1 MCVCV
6 CACIV
11 CIYVIKRDE
20 RAGHRGHIPVPVVD
34 SALELR
40 ANQVFMPLGPP
51 LCDERITQI
60 LEERQGKM
68 QGFFSVSHQS
78 LCNRLIQGLFD
89 CLRQGFSELQPTSKI
104 QTKTCLFSP
113 QVRSRPRPVF
123 SAPELSMDFL
133 HLYKVKKKK
142 KETNMRQI
150 LYGMQILKYFLSG
163 LKRYLYLYVYR
174 YLYLSVYVNIRHFTE
189 NVCQSLFWEN
199 ELFLIYYL
207 LLIRI
212 QTQCGFMITWISCQ

>member
-142 KETNMRQI
+142 KKPI
-150 LYGMQILKYFLSG
+150 
-163 LKRYLYLYVYR
+163 
-174 YLYLSVYVNIRHFTE
+174 
-189 NVCQSLFWEN
+189 
-199 ELFLIYYL
+199 
-207 LLIRI
+207 
-212 QTQCGFMITWISCQ
+212 